1 MNKGAVEQGKQSMNL
16 LGMTEKKKEEI
27 CFRVTGW
34 ARRGG
39 KCRRLPA
46 LAALVLVLAYYHG
59 IGKHI
64 TTKRT
69 KSVRHI
75 RKHRLLRA
83 VLLVSMLLCL
93 ILIAREQ
100 YLSVKHRKEQ
110 ERLKE
115 LLLVQEKLA
124 AEVGETLEEHIP
136 PDGIDEEPEADD
148 LNASDSEQPEEPV
161 MLERFKKLYEENN
174 DLVAWISI
182 DGMVI
187 DYPVMQCEDD
197 EYYLHHDFYGNEDKY
212 GCLYVRNRAD
222 VEDGVNFIIY
232 GHNMR
237 DGSMFGD
244 LDLYRD
250 ESFYPEHSLISFDTL
265 YEERTYEIISVFR
278 SQIYKSDDDVFK
290 YYQFYEADTEEEFDY
305 FYKNIKEL
313 SMYDT
318 GVTAEFGDTFLILS
332 TCAYHVEDGRLAVVA
347 KRCR

>member
-1 MNKGAVEQGKQSMNL
+1 
-16 LGMTEKKKEEI
+16 MTEKKKEEL
-27 CFRVTGW
+27 CSQVTGW
-34 ARRGG
+34 ARQGG
-39 KCRRLPA
+39 KYRRLPA
-46 LAALVLVLAYYHG
+46 LAALILLLVYYHG

-64 TTKRT
+64 TTKRR
-69 KSVRHI
+69 KSVRLM

-83 VLLVSMLLCL
+83 VLLVSMILCL
-93 ILIAREQ
+93 FLLAQEQ
-100 YLSVKHRKEQ
+100 YLSIKHRKEQ
-110 ERLKE
+110 EHLRE
-115 LLLVQEKLA
+115 LLLVQENLTA
-124 AEVGETLEEHIP
+124 QIGTLAEVMP
-136 PDGIDEEPEADD
+136 PDDIGEEPETDD
-148 LNASDSEQPEEPV
+148 LNASSPEQPEEPV
-161 MLERFKKLYEENN
+161 MLERFEKLYEENN

-182 DGMVI
+182 EGMKI

-212 GCLYVRNRAD
+212 GCLYVRNKAD
-222 VEDGVNFIIY
+222 VNDGVNFIIY

-244 LDLYRD
+244 LDLYQD

-278 SQIYKSDDDVFK
+278 SQIYNSDDEVFK

>member
-1 MNKGAVEQGKQSMNL
+1 
-16 LGMTEKKKEEI
+16 MTEEKKEEI
-27 CFRVTGW
+27 CFLVTGW

-39 KCRRLPA
+39 KFRRIPA
-46 LAALVLVLAYYHG
+46 LAALFLLLSYYHG

-64 TTKRT
+64 TTKRR
-69 KSVRHI
+69 KSARHT
-75 RKHRLLRA
+75 RKHRLIKT
-83 VLLVSMLLCL
+83 VLLVAMILCL
-93 ILIAREQ
+93 ILLAREQ

-115 LLLVQEKLA
+115 LLLVQENLA
-124 AEVGETLEEHIP
+124 TEIEKFAEDMVPDVIEEA
-136 PDGIDEEPEADD
+136 EPAD

-161 MLERFKKLYEENN
+161 MLERFEKLYEENN

-182 DGMVI
+182 EGMVI
-187 DYPVMQCEDD
+187 DYPVVQCEDD
-197 EYYLHHDFYGNEDKY
+197 EYYLHHDFYGNEDRY

-222 VEDGVNFIIY
+222 VDDGVNFIIY

-244 LDLYRD
+244 LDLYQD
-250 ESFYPEHSLISFDTL
+250 ESFYPDHSLISFDTL

-278 SQIYKSDDDVFK
+278 SQIYRSDDDVFK
-290 YYQFYEADTEEEFDY
+290 YYQFYEADTEEEFNY
-305 FYKNIKEL
+305 FYENIKEL
-313 SMYDT
+313 SLYDT
-318 GVTAEFGDTFLILS
+318 GVTAEFGDAFLILS

>member
-1 MNKGAVEQGKQSMNL
+1 
-16 LGMTEKKKEEI
+16 MTEEKKEEI
-27 CFRVTGW
+27 CFLVTGW
-34 ARRGG
+34 ARQGG
-39 KCRRLPA
+39 KFRRLPA
-46 LAALVLVLAYYHG
+46 LAALTLLLAYYHS

-64 TTKRT
+64 TSKRRKYT
-69 KSVRHI
+69 RHI
-75 RKHRLLRA
+75 RKRRFIRT
-83 VLLVSMLLCL
+83 VLLVSMILCL
-93 ILIAREQ
+93 IFLAREQ
-100 YLSVKHRKEQ
+100 FLSVKHRKEQ
-110 ERLKE
+110 ERIKE
-115 LLLVQEKLA
+115 LLLVQESLA
-124 AEVGETLEEHIP
+124 AEIEKFTEDIA
-136 PDGIDEEPEADD
+136 PDYIEEEPEQDD
-148 LNASDSEQPEEPV
+148 LNASDSAQPEDPV

-182 DGMVI
+182 EGMVI

-222 VEDGVNFIIY
+222 VNDGVNFIIY

-250 ESFYPEHSLISFDTL
+250 KSFYAEHSLISFDTL
-265 YEERTYEIISVFR
+265 YEERTYEIISVFH
-278 SQIYKSDDDVFK
+278 SQIYSSDDDVFK
-290 YYQFYEADTEEEFDY
+290 YYQFYEADTEEEFAY
-305 FYKNIKEL
+305 FYENIKEL

-318 GVTAEFGDTFLILS
+318 GVTAEYGDTFLILS